1 MSKYCEITVKN
12 HKKYNRKIVF
22 LIFNDCSIEDSEEV
36 DKIATEYHK
45 IVKENPSISSIID
58 ARNVKSCS
66 KSLAFNKAQSLKKYE
81 DIVKENLTCMAIILD
96 NPVLKMLMDAVTRIQ
111 PFVVPTSIV
120 KENKEA
126 IEFVINQIK

>member
-58 ARNVKSCS
+58 ARN
-66 KSLAFNKAQSLKKYE
+66 
-81 DIVKENLTCMAIILD
+81 II
-96 NPVLKMLMDAVTRIQ
+96 
-111 PFVVPTSIV
+111 SIG
-120 KENKEA
+120 NRMFLFFPSN
-126 IEFVINQIK
+126 ILN